1 MISRVAP
8 DESVLGAQPM
18 EHPLGSVALLARLR
32 AVLLQPP
39 LDELGEPVELRAT
52 DPHRAPIPWR
62 HGILQ
67 HLPHALARDSEVLR
81 RRALAQPLPAR
92 QAYLAIQL
100 HGVNPPALPVTGK
113 DRSGRVL
120 LRRGGTIPPPPW
132 SCFTPPFA
140 HQSGVHRTQLLG
152 TVEGYGPD
160 AVFYFAEDKLG
171 DGCAPFIAGAVML
184 SKWLGVNTLSRR
196 ASK

>member
-1 MISRVAP
+1 MGLLLHPADDHPCLAKVRLRVSRRMGQRHEQLPAPAPAPVLTHVVLHDRVAP
-8 DESVLGAQPM
+8 DESVLGAQPI

-62 HGILQ
+62 HGKLQ
-67 HLPHALARDSEVLR
+67 HLLHALARDPEVLR
-81 RRALAQPLPAR
+81 RRTLAHPLPAR

-100 HGVNPPALPVTGK
+100 HGVNPSALPVAGK
-113 DRSGRVL
+113 GHSGRVL

-132 SCFTPPFA
+132 SSFTPPFA
-140 HQSGVHRTQLLG
+140 SDCRSLTIS
-152 TVEGYGPD
+152 
-160 AVFYFAEDKLG
+160 A
-171 DGCAPFIAGAVML
+171 
-184 SKWLGVNTLSRR
+184 
-196 ASK
+196 